1 MDQTIRLDAK
11 KRESSFCEERIYP
24 LRRGERNNVVL
35 TVQVRADGAP
45 YDLTGKE
52 ARLVGTTA
60 DGKLVGPCPLEVSDA
75 KAGTGSLTL
84 PASMCSA
91 VGTTHAYIEVREGET
106 LVETTDSFACKVLEC
121 ADMDA
126 EQAEEYKPLIAEAR
140 EATDAAKSAA
150 ERAESGEDERAA
162 AERDRVS
169 AEESREQAEQARKQA
184 ESTRASSETLRAL
197 SETSRAE
204 AESLRKQAESLRG
217 ESETKREEAFA
228 KSVEKA
234 NAANDAAAKAAI
246 DAQAAIAEVKAT
258 EAKLYPVAENILV
271 GSETGTVA
279 HVEDAFAGA
288 SLRKITVEGACK
300 QDGIPSPESPKPIAV
315 VENPVV
321 KVVGRNVL
329 DIAALAK

>member
-1 MDQTIRLDAK
+1 MNQTIKLDAK
-11 KRESSFCEERIYP
+11 KHEGSFCKERIYP

-60 DGKLVGPCPLEVSDA
+60 DGKLIGPCPLEISDA
-75 KAGTGSLTL
+75 KAGTGSFTL

-91 VGTTHAYIEVREGET
+91 VGTTHSYIEVREGET

-126 EQAEEYKPLIAEAR
+126 EQAEEYKPLIAEVM

-162 AERDRVS
+162 AERARVS
-169 AEESREQAEQARKQA
+169 AEESRKQAEQARKQA

-228 KSVEKA
+228 KSVERR
-234 NAANDAAAKAAI
+234 
-246 DAQAAIAEVKAT
+246 T
-258 EAKLYPVAENILV
+258 PPMMRLPRPPP
-271 GSETGTVA
+271 T
-279 HVEDAFAGA
+279 
-288 SLRKITVEGACK
+288 RRP
-300 QDGIPSPESPKPIAV
+300 PSP
-315 VENPVV
+315 
-321 KVVGRNVL
+321 R
-329 DIAALAK
+329 